1 MKTIYKYGINT
12 GMTSIV
18 LPKRSKIFSANY
30 DPNGVLCVWVA
41 VDTEEEEIEERFVY
55 LTGTGWP
62 LEDLKDWN
70 CRFIDTVIDENNELV
85 WHVFELE
92 ERKC

>member
-1 MKTIYKYGINT
+1 MKTIYKYSINT
-12 GMTSIV
+12 GLTPIT
-18 LPKRSKIFSANY
+18 LPKRSQIFSANY
-30 DPNGVLCVWVA
+30 DPSGVLCVWAA
-41 VDTEEEEIEERFVY
+41 VDTREEEVEKKVIY

-70 CRFIDTVIDENNELV
+70 YRFINTVIDKNNGLV

>member
-1 MKTIYKYGINT
+1 MKTIYKYGINS
-12 GMTSIV
+12 GITSIA
-18 LPKRSKIFSANY
+18 LPKGSKIFSAGY
-30 DPNGVLCVWVA
+30 DPNSVLCVWIA

-70 CRFIDTVIDENNELV
+70 YRFIDTVIDENNELV

>member
-1 MKTIYKYGINT
+1 MKTIYKYGINI
-12 GMTSIV
+12 GMTSIA
-18 LPKRSKIFSANY
+18 LPKGSKIFSADY
-30 DPNGVLCVWVA
+30 DPNGDLCIWVA

-70 CRFIDTVIDENNELV
+70 YRFIDTVIDENNELV

>member
-1 MKTIYKYGINT
+1 MKTIYKYRINT
-12 GMTSIV
+12 GLTPIT
-18 LPKRSKIFSANY
+18 LPKRSQIFSANY
-30 DPNGVLCVWVA
+30 DPSGVLCVWAA
-41 VDTEEEEIEERFVY
+41 VDTREEEMEKRVVY

-70 CRFIDTVIDENNELV
+70 YRFINTVIDKNNGLV

>member
-12 GMTSIV
+12 GITSIA

-30 DPNGVLCVWVA
+30 DANGVLSVWAA
-41 VDTEEEEIEERFVY
+41 VDTEEEEIEERVIY

-70 CRFIDTVIDENNELV
+70 YRFIDTVIDENNGLV

>member
-1 MKTIYKYGINT
+1 MKTIYKYSINT
-12 GMTSIV
+12 GLTPIT
-18 LPKRSKIFSANY
+18 LPKRSQIFSANY
-30 DPNGVLCVWVA
+30 DPSGVLCVWAA
-41 VDTEEEEIEERFVY
+41 VDTKEEEVEKRVIY

-70 CRFIDTVIDENNELV
+70 YRFINTVIDKNNGLV

>member
-1 MKTIYKYGINT
+1 MKTIYKYSINT
-12 GMTSIV
+12 DLTPIT
-18 LPKRSKIFSANY
+18 LPKRSQIFSANY
-30 DPNGVLCVWVA
+30 DANGVLSVWAA
-41 VDTEEEEIEERFVY
+41 VDTKEEETEKRVVY

-70 CRFIDTVIDENNELV
+70 YRFINTVIDKNNGLV
-85 WHVFELE
+85 WHIFELE

>member
-1 MKTIYKYGINT
+1 MKTIYKYSINT
-12 GMTSIV
+12 GFTLIT
-18 LPKRSKIFSANY
+18 LPKRSQIFSANY
-30 DPNGVLCVWVA
+30 DENGVLSIWAA

-70 CRFIDTVIDENNELV
+70 YRFIDTVIDKNNGLI

>member
-12 GMTSIV
+12 GMTSIT

-41 VDTEEEEIEERFVY
+41 VDTTEEEIEERFVY

-70 CRFIDTVIDENNELV
+70 YRFIDTVIDENNGLV

>member
-12 GMTSIV
+12 GMTSIA

-30 DPNGVLCVWVA
+30 DPNGVLCIWVA

-70 CRFIDTVIDENNELV
+70 YLFIDTVIDENNELV

>member
-1 MKTIYKYGINT
+1 MKTIYKYSINT
-12 GMTSIV
+12 GLTPIT
-18 LPKRSKIFSANY
+18 LPKRSQIFSANY
-30 DPNGVLCVWVA
+30 DPSGILCVWAA
-41 VDTEEEEIEERFVY
+41 VDTREEEMEKRVVY

-70 CRFIDTVIDENNELV
+70 YRFINTVIDKNNGLV

>member
-1 MKTIYKYGINT
+1 MKTIYKYGINIDI
-12 GMTSIV
+12 TSIA
-18 LPKRSKIFSANY
+18 LPQGSKIFSAGY

-41 VDTEEEEIEERFVY
+41 VDTQEEEIEERFVY

-70 CRFIDTVIDENNELV
+70 YRFIDTVIDENNGLV

>member
-1 MKTIYKYGINT
+1 MKTIYKYGINS
-12 GMTSIV
+12 GITSIE
-18 LPKRSKIFSANY
+18 LPKRSQIFSANY
-30 DPNGVLCVWVA
+30 DANGVLSVWAA
-41 VDTEEEEIEERFVY
+41 VDTEEEEMEERIIY

-62 LEDLKDWN
+62 LEDLKYWN
-70 CRFIDTVIDENNELV
+70 YRFIDTVIDKNNGLI

>member
-1 MKTIYKYGINT
+1 MKTIYKYSINT
-12 GMTSIV
+12 GLTPIT
-18 LPKRSKIFSANY
+18 LPKRSQIFSANY
-30 DPNGVLCVWVA
+30 DPSGVLCVWAA
-41 VDTEEEEIEERFVY
+41 VDTREEEVEKRVIY

-70 CRFIDTVIDENNELV
+70 YRFIDTVIDENNGSV

>member
-1 MKTIYKYGINT
+1 MKTIYKYSINT
-12 GMTSIV
+12 GLTPIT
-18 LPKRSKIFSANY
+18 LPKRSQIFSANY
-30 DPNGVLCVWVA
+30 DPSGVLCVWAA
-41 VDTEEEEIEERFVY
+41 VDTREEEVEKRVIY

-70 CRFIDTVIDENNELV
+70 YRFINTVIDKNNGLV
-85 WHVFELE
+85 WHIFELE

>member
-1 MKTIYKYGINT
+1 MKTIYKYSINT
-12 GMTSIV
+12 GLTPIT
-18 LPKRSKIFSANY
+18 LPKRSQIFSANY
-30 DPNGVLCVWVA
+30 DPSGVLCVWAA
-41 VDTEEEEIEERFVY
+41 VDTREEEMEKRVIY

-70 CRFIDTVIDENNELV
+70 YRFIDTVIDENNGLI

>member
-1 MKTIYKYGINT
+1 M
-12 GMTSIV
+12 
-18 LPKRSKIFSANY
+18 
-30 DPNGVLCVWVA
+30 
-41 VDTEEEEIEERFVY
+41 EERFVY

-70 CRFIDTVIDENNELV
+70 YRFIDTVIDENNGLV

>member
-1 MKTIYKYGINT
+1 MKTIYKYSINT
-12 GMTSIV
+12 GLTSIA
-18 LPKRSKIFSANY
+18 LPKRSKIFSAGY
-30 DPNGVLCVWVA
+30 DPNDVLCVWVA
-41 VDTEEEEIEERFVY
+41 VDTEEEEMEERFVY

-70 CRFIDTVIDENNELV
+70 YRFIDTAIDEKNGLV

>member
-12 GMTSIV
+12 GMTSIA

-30 DPNGVLCVWVA
+30 DANGVLSVWAA

-62 LEDLKDWN
+62 QEDLKDCN
-70 CRFIDTVIDENNELV
+70 YRFIDTVIDENNELV
-85 WHVFELE
+85 WHVGELE
-92 ERKC
+92 ERKY